1 MSTPV
6 TATPPAPAGS
16 CPIAATFDV
25 VGPKSAF
32 LVLREASFGTR
43 RFADFVARAG
53 LSEPI
58 TAGRLRQLMA
68 EGLLERHTYRE
79 PGQRARDEYA
89 LTGKGRAILPVLVAL
104 REWGER
110 YALDPGEPAGRLEH
124 VDCGAPVRTALRCEA
139 GHTVDVTATAFVR
152 GAA

>member
-1 MSTPV
+1 MSTS
-6 TATPPAPAGS
+6 TASPPAPAGS

-25 VGPKSAF
+25 VGPRSAF

-43 RFADFVARAG
+43 RFADFVARSG

-58 TAGRLRQLMA
+58 TAGRLRQLVA

-79 PGQRARDEYA
+79 PGQRARDEYT
-89 LTGKGRAILPVLVAL
+89 LTAKGRAIVPVLIAL

-110 YALDPGEPAGRLEH
+110 YALEPGEPVGRLEH
-124 VDCGAPVRTALRCEA
+124 VDCGAGVRTGLHCDA
-139 GHTVDVTATAFVR
+139 GHAVEVTDASFVR
-152 GAA
+152 GPA